1 MFLRFC
7 FAILALAS
15 RCFTCCYLHENRVN
29 DRISLVIIIFEILIF
44 IAVEYQAWE
53 WLGLP

>member
-15 RCFTCCYLHENRVN
+15 ICFTCCYLHENRVN

-44 IAVEYQAWE
+44 IAVEYQAC
-53 WLGLP
+53 GD

>member
-15 RCFTCCYLHENRVN
+15 ICFTCYYLHENRVN
-29 DRISLVIIIFEILIF
+29 NRISLVIHNI
-44 IAVEYQAWE
+44 
-53 WLGLP
+53 

>member
-15 RCFTCCYLHENRVN
+15 ICFTCYYLHENRVN
-29 DRISLVIIIFEILIF
+29 NRISLVIHNIWDISVYSSRTSSLG
-44 IAVEYQAWE
+44 
-53 WLGLP
+53 WLELP

>member
-15 RCFTCCYLHENRVN
+15 ICFTCYYLHENRVN
-29 DRISLVIIIFEILIF
+29 DRISLVIIIFEILVF
-44 IAVEYQAWE
+44 VVVEYHICE
-53 WLGLP
+53 